1 MSCENDLKRTRPRVL
16 VLTQDSGLRDI
27 ITHALDERSIGY
39 QSSSSYNEVGIDFC
53 LIIAGPDMD
62 AGAIGTRLREI
73 GGIPPCLLLL
83 KNNVA
88 ESAPVRC
95 CRCQTLL
102 LPMDIFHLPSA
113 LDRLLVSD

>member
-1 MSCENDLKRTRPRVL
+1 ML
-16 VLTQDSGLRDI
+16 VLTQDPALRDV
-27 ITHALDERSIGY
+27 ITHALEERSMRHH
-39 QSSSSYNEVGIDFC
+39 SSGSYDEVSNQFC

-62 AGAIGTRLREI
+62 AGSIGMRLREL

-95 CRCQTLL
+95 CRCQTLI
-102 LPMDIFHLPSA
+102 LPMDIFHLPRA
-113 LDRLLVSD
+113 LDQLLVHD